1 MAAEAVRYNDEVD
14 NRLSGHTVYRTEYHI
29 VWIPKYRRRILN
41 PGVSGYLRKLFPKLL
56 KEMPGCE
63 IVEQNIQVDHIHT
76 VMIIPPKFS
85 VSAVVGQI
93 KQWTASELRK
103 KFPFL
108 EKVYWGEPVVW
119 SPGYFVSTVGIDEEK
134 IIKYVRWQQRQDEG
148 QTKFEFR

>member
-1 MAAEAVRYNDEVD
+1 MD

-56 KEMPGCE
+56 QEMPGCE

-85 VSAVVGQI
+85 VSAVVGQM

-108 EKVYWGEPVVW
+108 DKVYWGEAVVW

-134 IIKYVRWQQRQDEG
+134 MIKYVRWQQRQDEG